1 MDQKRKKQR
10 NLLKKEGKI
19 SFASCKLY
27 VAYMWPLSGYLGFN
41 KQANT
46 FRSPHENV
54 TQNVIGQQRDLREVC
69 MTRYLLIF
77 RPKGRPPPPLCQ
89 GLDGR
94 SPPLPHLKVWI
105 HHWVVFVR
113 TPPPPLCQGLDDRR
127 PKPPPTP
134 SSEGLDPPLGC
145 FCDTI
150 PCLWFKVI

>member
-77 RPKGRPPPPLCQ
+77 RPKGRPPPLCQ

-94 SPPLPHLKVWI
+94 S
-105 HHWVVFVR
+105 
-113 TPPPPLCQGLDDRR
+113 
-127 PKPPPTP
+127 PPTP

-150 PCLWFKVI
+150 PCLCHHSLSSQCMWYLELTNFDLLKLILGYEA

>member
-77 RPKGRPPPPLCQ
+77 RPKGRPPP
-89 GLDGR
+89 
-94 SPPLPHLKVWI
+94 
-105 HHWVVFVR
+105 
-113 TPPPPLCQGLDDRR
+113 LCQGLDDRPPPPPSHSLIWR
-127 PKPPPTP
+127 SGSTTRLFLWGPPPPLYVRAWMIAAPPTP